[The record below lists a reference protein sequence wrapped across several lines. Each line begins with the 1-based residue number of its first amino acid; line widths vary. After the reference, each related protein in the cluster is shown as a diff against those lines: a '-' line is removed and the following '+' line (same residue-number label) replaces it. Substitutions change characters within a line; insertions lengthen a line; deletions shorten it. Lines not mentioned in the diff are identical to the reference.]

1 MWVFIKGI
9 PDEMGSKELEKFIKK
24 ILKSSWSPFTITGR
38 IRVSGTKILKIVH
51 TRTRMTEYHGLI
63 QIKPVDKI
71 RSVIEKINQTTLD
84 GRRLEA
90 HPYCK
95 RFTRRDPRKLLFNET
110 KGNSPERRQ
119 IERRRRNL
127 VSQVIDASF

>member
-1 MWVFIKGI
+1 
-9 PDEMGSKELEKFIKK
+9 
-24 ILKSSWSPFTITGR
+24 
-38 IRVSGTKILKIVH
+38 
-51 TRTRMTEYHGLI
+51 MTEYHGLI

-71 RSVIEKINQTTLD
+71 RGVVDKINQATLN

-95 RFTRRDPRKLLFNET
+95 RFTRRDPRKLLFNDT
-110 KGNSPERRQ
+110 HGSPSERRQ
-119 IERRRRNL
+119 VERRRKNL